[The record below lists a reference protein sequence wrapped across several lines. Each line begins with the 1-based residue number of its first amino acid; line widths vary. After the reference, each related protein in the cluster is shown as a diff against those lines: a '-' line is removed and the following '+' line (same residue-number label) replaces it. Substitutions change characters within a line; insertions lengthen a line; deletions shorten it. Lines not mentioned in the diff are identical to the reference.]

1 MYRASVVCECA
12 AHRASGVPVG
22 QLGESTG
29 EASAAARG
37 LASWGRP
44 WSGEGFTSLRRPSGA
59 LAAALAGLHPSVPGK
74 VRRRRVFG
82 AAPCTAGKLGARPH
96 ALTSPWGRNRGTK
109 RPLGAEL
116 RCLGVQGDGNLFLTL
131 AGVSVWDCLSAPVVC
146 GSVPARL
153 LGFHRL
159 PHPQATVGI
168 DVLWGKDG
176 RKLLF
181 HYFDDVAHC
190 LLNRPLKES
199 CERLSRNGGL
209 VCSFSSIN
217 FFCFLYF

>member
-1 MYRASVVCECA
+1 MVCECA

-29 EASAAARG
+29 EASAAAHG

-116 RCLGVQGDGNLFLTL
+116 RCLGVQGRWEPVPHSPVCRSGIVFPLRWC
-131 AGVSVWDCLSAPVVC
+131 AGVSQLDSWAST
-146 GSVPARL
+146 GSL
-153 LGFHRL
+153 TLG
-159 PHPQATVGI
+159 
-168 DVLWGKDG
+168 
-176 RKLLF
+176 
-181 HYFDDVAHC
+181 
-190 LLNRPLKES
+190 
-199 CERLSRNGGL
+199 RLSESMCFGGKTGEN
-209 VCSFSSIN
+209 C
-217 FFCFLYF
+217 YFTILTMSLTAYLTGH

>member
-1 MYRASVVCECA
+1 MVCECA

-116 RCLGVQGDGNLFLTL
+116 RCLGVQGDGNLFLTRRCVGL
-131 AGVSVWDCLSAPVVC
+131 GLSFRSGGVRECPSSTPGL
-146 GSVPARL
+146 
-153 LGFHRL
+153 
-159 PHPQATVGI
+159 PQAPSPSGDCRNRCALGERREKI
-168 DVLWGKDG
+168 AIS
-176 RKLLF
+176 LF
-181 HYFDDVAHC
+181 
-190 LLNRPLKES
+190 
-199 CERLSRNGGL
+199 
-209 VCSFSSIN
+209 
-217 FFCFLYF
+217 